1 MEQTCKIMRH
11 IRLIV
16 PRIQFFGQ
24 CEEGIWVVVEES
36 NFKYGLSIGE
46 VVLLQVVVQA
56 AAWRPVRERR
66 AGEGSY
72 NSPLFSRTLILPEIW
87 DATGR
92 ADPSSSHHYHP
103 LIVPLSDIL
112 GNVLQGALLLRCTA
126 TTGEKTSR
134 PMPVCLTVIK

>member
-1 MEQTCKIMRH
+1 M
-11 IRLIV
+11 
-16 PRIQFFGQ
+16 
-24 CEEGIWVVVEES
+24 VEES
-36 NFKYGLSIGE
+36 NFEYGLSIGE

-66 AGEGSY
+66 VDEGSY
-72 NSPLFSRTLILPEIW
+72 NSLLFFSRTLILPEIW

-112 GNVLQGALLLRCTA
+112 GNVLQGALLLRCTT
-126 TTGEKTSR
+126 TTGE
-134 PMPVCLTVIK
+134 